1 MTPHDPAPP
10 AGGATAAAHDDE
22 APATPWP
29 GEAGPDLP
37 GTGTGPVP
45 PVAITRPQPIYRHP
59 ADGDDRPAEP
69 TAPWEP
75 AEPPEGGA
83 SLWEPPAGHTSLWE
97 HASPLASPPTRSA
110 PTRSAPTASPAR
122 PPSPTTTAGAPTRR
136 PPTRTPSPW
145 TGPPSH
151 RPRRTSP
158 PPPSTPPVPLAPPG
172 PRGRPGRLR
181 APHRPGRPEP
191 ALPGAV
197 GVGRGQPAGGRGSG
211 PPSAAGQR
219 PRRVHLGRRSPSDA
233 GLGRGQ
239 RPGQGPPPDRGDAAQ
254 RRAARRRP

>member
-22 APATPWP
+22 APEPPWP

-83 SLWEPPAGHTSLWE
+83 SPWEPPAGHTSLWE

-110 PTRSAPTASPAR
+110 PTRSAPAPSAPTVPDDHGWGTDPSATNPDAKPLDWAAVPPPAPDEPAAAQHTTR
-122 PPSPTTTAGAPTRR
+122 PTGPTESTGSAGAP
-136 PPTRTPSPW
+136 
-145 TGPPSH
+145 
-151 RPRRTSP
+151 
-158 PPPSTPPVPLAPPG
+158 
-172 PRGRPGRLR
+172 R
-181 APHRPGRPEP
+181 A
-191 ALPGAV
+191 
-197 GVGRGQPAGGRGSG
+197 
-211 PPSAAGQR
+211 
-219 PRRVHLGRRSPSDA
+219 
-233 GLGRGQ
+233 
-239 RPGQGPPPDRGDAAQ
+239 PPDRGGRSQPSPAPSVWDVASRQ
-254 RRAARRRP
+254 VDEDQARRPRPARDHAEFTWDEDPHQTLVWGAANAQAKARRLTEETRPNAEQRDDDRD